1 MKKFVNWIALCTS
14 FVNIACEH
22 TQNITQEHLL
32 NDNNE
37 DITVCLKNGRI
48 LNFKGGKYVIVMQ
61 GYSGVLKGE
70 REETVNGV
78 MGESKTLKESVDL
91 DEIQTITKTET
102 TTFGKIATMTIIGG
116 LAFVVTLYFAL
127 KNWHM

>member
-1 MKKFVNWIALCTS
+1 LKKFVKWIVLCTF

-48 LNFKGGKYVIVMQ
+48 LKFKAGKYAIVLQ

-70 REETVNGV
+70 RDEIVNGET
-78 MGESKTLKESVDL
+78 GEFKTGKESINL
-91 DEIQTITKTET
+91 DEIQSITKTEM
-102 TTFGKIATMTIIGG
+102 TTFGKIAAITIIGG
-116 LAFVVTLYFAL
+116 LAFVVTLYFSL
-127 KNWHM
+127 SNLHM